1 MDSFCLR
8 CGKFMENH
16 EGICKDCQN
25 IVTLF
30 KIPFLDNTS
39 NKFYNIKSESKCR
52 SSTIYVK
59 FTILVELS
67 K

>member
-39 NKFYNIKSESKCR
+39 NKF
-52 SSTIYVK
+52 
-59 FTILVELS
+59 
-67 K
+67 